1 MLGTRPTLS
10 HLAARQEIRQL
21 ITTLRLPIDELGRKR
36 ADLRRNWLE
45 ASNKPLQMPDIFAH

>member
-1 MLGTRPTLS
+1 MLDCCGDSANL
-10 HLAARQEIRQL
+10 EIRQL

-45 ASNKPLQMPDIFAH
+45 ASNKPLQMPDILAH